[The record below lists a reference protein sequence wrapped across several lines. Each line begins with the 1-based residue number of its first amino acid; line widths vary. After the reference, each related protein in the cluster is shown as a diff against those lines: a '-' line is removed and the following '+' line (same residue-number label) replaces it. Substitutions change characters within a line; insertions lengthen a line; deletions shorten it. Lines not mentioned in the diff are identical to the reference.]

1 MKIAIRVVVAFDTLV
16 LSVES
21 YHHPNESLREQFLE
35 KKQIRLTFVHSV
47 KNSSLG

>member
-21 YHHPNESLREQFLE
+21 YHHQNESLREKFLE
-35 KKQIRLTFVHSV
+35 I
-47 KNSSLG
+47 KNRYG